1 MQYTHDVDYFAIGG
15 YRIVLSRVPEV
26 LITNESE
33 HMSNLG
39 LRDSPWISLNACPVE
54 KGRDGLLVPCTI
66 LKPFCGQPIVSS
78 PSKLPV
84 LRASLLQRGSYLNQ
98 GLTQSK
104 M

>member
-1 MQYTHDVDYFAIGG
+1 VRYTYDVDYFAIGG

-33 HMSNLG
+33 HMNNLG
-39 LRDSPWISLNACPVE
+39 LRDSPWISLNAFPAE
-54 KGRDGLLVPCTI
+54 KGRDGLLAPHTI
-66 LKPFCGQPIVSS
+66 LEPFCGQPIISS
-78 PSKLPV
+78 PSKPLV
-84 LRASLLQRGSYLNQ
+84 LSASLLQRGSDLNQ

>member
-1 MQYTHDVDYFAIGG
+1 VQYTYDADYFAIGG
-15 YRIVLSRVPEV
+15 YHIILSQVPEV

-66 LKPFCGQPIVSS
+66 LEPLCGQPIISS
-78 PSKLPV
+78 PSKPHV
-84 LRASLLQRGSYLNQ
+84 LRASLLQKGSDLSQ